1 MKISLKHIDMAATV
15 RQQETIADNRK
26 NSFYIFFL
34 LCFVVLGSLL
44 LIGYF
49 GATPVVLTAV
59 FIAVLLSIITSLL
72 LTIST
77 NLLTVMRQN
86 DDQRLLLLA
95 SLPTEILEEHKN
107 DSTEANSFERH
118 VQPQIKAETWED
130 HLTAEGKKTE
140 RQLGVVLFGIVLIIV
155 LLGLLEK

>member
-1 MKISLKHIDMAATV
+1 MKISLKQIEMATSL
-15 RQQETIADNRK
+15 RQQESIADNRK

-49 GATPVVLTAV
+49 GTTPVVLTTM
-59 FIAVLLSIITSLL
+59 FIAVLLFVIASLL

-95 SLPTEILEEHKN
+95 SLPTEILEEH
-107 DSTEANSFERH
+107 DQAANEDHLRLRQI
-118 VQPQIKAETWED
+118 QPQIVRESWED
-130 HLTAEGKKTE
+130 HLKAEGKKTDL
-140 RQLGVVLFGIVLIIV
+140 QFVTV
-155 LLGLLEK
+155 LLVVFLLVLLLSYLKF

>member
-1 MKISLKHIDMAATV
+1 MKISLKQIDMASTV

-34 LCFVVLGSLL
+34 LCLVVLGSLL

-49 GATPVVLTAV
+49 GATPVVLTTV
-59 FIAVLLSIITSLL
+59 FIAVLLSVITSLL

-77 NLLTVMRQN
+77 NLITLMRQN

-107 DSTEANSFERH
+107 DSPEAYPFERH
-118 VQPQIKAETWED
+118 VQPQIKAKTWQD

-140 RQLGVVLFGIVLIIV
+140 RQLAAVLFVLFLILV
-155 LLGLLEK
+155 WLELRGT